1 MSREDT
7 LLQRRKTG
15 EEVAKKG
22 SERDKESKNKW
33 VILTTND
40 EPTSRS
46 ADKERE
52 RKTEGEQSN
61 IHLKK

>member
-1 MSREDT
+1 MSGEDT

-15 EEVAKKG
+15 EELAKKG

-52 RKTEGEQSN
+52 KQRESKA
-61 IHLKK
+61 IYI